1 MKDSIGNILK
11 IGDQVLVQLPQPIVI
26 GVVAEIRDPG
36 VISRLHSKTGDPT
49 PGLLVIS
56 AALPLPVDPTNVAGQ
71 VVRVHT
77 PAQDASEAEKRPL
90 GPVQVQ

>member
-26 GVVAEIRDPG
+26 GVIAELREPG
-36 VISRLHSKTGDPT
+36 VISRVHSKTGDAT
-49 PGLLVIS
+49 PGVLVIS
-56 AALPLPVDPTNVAGQ
+56 AALPLPVEVTGIVGQ

-77 PAQDASEAEKRPL
+77 PAQDASETEKRTL
-90 GPVQVQ
+90 GPMQVQ

>member
-26 GVVAEIRDPG
+26 GVIAEMREPG
-36 VISRLHSKTGDPT
+36 VISRVHSKTGDAT
-49 PGLLVIS
+49 PGVLVIS
-56 AALPLPVDPTNVAGQ
+56 AALPLPVDPNNVVGQ

-77 PAQDASEAEKRPL
+77 PTQDASDTEKRAL
-90 GPVQVQ
+90 GPMKVQ

>member
-26 GVVAEIRDPG
+26 GVVAELREPG
-36 VISRLHSKTGDPT
+36 IVSRLHSKNPGTT
-49 PGLLVIS
+49 PGVLVIS
-56 AALPLPVDPTNVAGQ
+56 AALPLPVDPNNVVGQ

-77 PAQDASEAEKRPL
+77 PAQDASETEKRAL
-90 GPVQVQ
+90 GPMKVQ